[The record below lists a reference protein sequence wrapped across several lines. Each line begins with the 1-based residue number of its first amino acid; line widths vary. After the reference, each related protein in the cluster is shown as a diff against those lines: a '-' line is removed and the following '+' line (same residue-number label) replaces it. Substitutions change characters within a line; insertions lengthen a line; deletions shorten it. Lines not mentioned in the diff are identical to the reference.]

1 MSITVSECIHL
12 NMYIYSIVDIFTYQA
27 VKRSL
32 RIAGICRQ
40 CALGVL
46 GSGSTAGGPGAGCAA
61 YWVSLIRYNPR
72 GRYLNDK
79 HISWVWETKYG
90 VQLQTWGASFCIFPL
105 VCFIFHTF
113 TQFVAIQNVQNS
125 QTAFYLIYVQ
135 INLYRQNSGPEELSQ
150 RKILWYNIVNFLT
163 LT

>member
-1 MSITVSECIHL
+1 MISDCGWAIVSITVSESIHL

-61 YWVSLIRYNPR
+61 Y
-72 GRYLNDK
+72 
-79 HISWVWETKYG
+79 
-90 VQLQTWGASFCIFPL
+90 
-105 VCFIFHTF
+105 
-113 TQFVAIQNVQNS
+113 
-125 QTAFYLIYVQ
+125 
-135 INLYRQNSGPEELSQ
+135 
-150 RKILWYNIVNFLT
+150 
-163 LT
+163 